1 MRHIV
6 LGLIGLLATINLF
19 AAEALNNPLPNF
31 TLENNQGASTRS
43 TELSG
48 QIVLLNF
55 WASWCKPCLE
65 EMPLLNRLHN
75 QYGEAGFTVLGV
87 NIENTTDSDTL
98 GQVNAF
104 ISKKNI
110 AFPVL
115 YDARKELV
123 NNIERDIMDKK
134 MGLPTTLF
142 IDKNGN
148 VRYLHEGYM
157 PGDEGKYRE
166 LIELLIRE

>member
-6 LGLIGLLATINLF
+6 LGLMGLLATINLF

-48 QIVLLNF
+48 QVVLLNF

-75 QYGEAGFTVLGV
+75 QYREAGFTVLGV

-115 YDARKELV
+115 YDPRKELV

-142 IDKNGN
+142 IDRNSN